1 MSDFPFIFRYDRRG
15 YRMKVLSASAQITRR
30 LKEKEDLFPENVD
43 LISPETG
50 TDEELM
56 ALAADAEIIVCS
68 RLSEKVVKKAAKLR
82 LIQKT
87 GAGVDAIPFDAIPEH
102 VFVANTS
109 GANPVPLA
117 EGAIAMMFALA
128 KHIVQRHGR
137 FPAQYDR
144 PGIELRDKKAGIIGL
159 GNIGTEI
166 AKRLRAF
173 EMEILAIKRI
183 PSEKIKDGL
192 ALSFLGGPEEVDYV
206 VSESDFIIL
215 TVATTPET
223 IGIIGK
229 KQIDLMKPTAYIINV
244 GRAAL
249 IEEEPLYHAL
259 KERKIAGAGLDVW
272 WIPHWWDPNWYP
284 EINQPSRYP
293 FWELD
298 NVIATTHNLGKVE
311 KTKYSSNAVDI
322 MIRNITLMAEGK
334 PPVNQV
340 DKQHRY

>member
-1 MSDFPFIFRYDRRG
+1 
-15 YRMKVLSASAQITRR
+15 MKVLSASPRITRR
-30 LKEKEDLFPENVD
+30 LKSKEDLLPENVD
-43 LISPETG
+43 ILAPETG

-56 ALAADAEIIVCS
+56 ALAGDAEIIVCT
-68 RLSEKVVKKAAKLR
+68 RLSEKVVKKAPKLR

-87 GAGVDAIPFDAIPEH
+87 GAGVDAIPFDVIPEH

-128 KHIVQRHGR
+128 KHIVQRHGT
-137 FPAQYDR
+137 FPDGYDR
-144 PGIELRDKKAGIIGL
+144 PGIELREKKAGIIGL
-159 GNIGTEI
+159 GSIGTEI
-166 AKRLRAF
+166 AKRLLAF
-173 EMEILAIKRI
+173 EMEILAIKRTR
-183 PSEKIKDGL
+183 SEKIKD
-192 ALSFLGGPEEVDYV
+192 ALNLTFLGGSEDVDYV

-215 TVATTPET
+215 TVAATPET

-272 WIPHWWDPNWYP
+272 WIPHWWDPNWHP

-293 FWELD
+293 VWELD
-298 NVIATTHNLGKVE
+298 NVIATTHNVGSVE
-311 KTKYSSNAVDI
+311 RTKYSSNALDI
-322 MIRNITLMAEGK
+322 IIKNITLMAEGK
-334 PPVNQV
+334 PPINQV
-340 DKQHRY
+340 DKEHQY